1 MMARGGIE
9 SAARTLAARKGAQ
22 GAEKVA
28 LVILEADL
36 FREADAKTVRALLG
50 AASRVIAIDHS
61 TNATTEAAH
70 VVLPAGTFAE
80 SSGTLVS
87 SEGRAQRFFSVMPP
101 IGDIRESWQWLG
113 MLAAGAGSGAP
124 AGAGTASKWHNL
136 DAIIDAMVA
145 ELPELRGV
153 KEAAPNAA
161 FRVNGQRIPRK
172 SIRESG
178 RTAVTANIDLHEPRP
193 AQDPDSPLSYT
204 MEGLGRSVPPALFA
218 RFWSPGW
225 NSDQSLNKFQS
236 EVGGQLVGGDPGVRL
251 VEAPAGAVGSYFAA
265 ALAAPAARN
274 GLLLLVPRYHV
285 FGSEELSVLAP
296 GVAERSPSPYIA
308 LSFDQAESLGLKE
321 GQRARVTT
329 EAGAVM
335 DMAVIIRALPA
346 GVAAAPSGRSG
357 LAGTPLP
364 VMVRVARG
372 AP

>member
-1 MMARGGIE
+1 M
-9 SAARTLAARKGAQ
+9 
-22 GAEKVA
+22 
-28 LVILEADL
+28 
-36 FREADAKTVRALLG
+36 LG

-61 TNATTEAAH
+61 TNATTDAAH
-70 VVLPAGTFAE
+70 VVLPAATYAE

-101 IGDIRESWQWLG
+101 IGDIRESWHWLG
-113 MLAAGAGSGAP
+113 ELAAGGGAE
-124 AGAGTASKWHNL
+124 AWKSL

-145 ELPELRGV
+145 DLPELRGV
-153 KEAAPNAA
+153 RDAAPNAA
-161 FRVNGQRIPRK
+161 FRVNAQRIPRK

-178 RTAVTANIDLHEPRP
+178 RTAVTANIELHEPRP

-204 MEGLGRSVPPALFA
+204 MEGLGRGAPPALFA

-251 VEAPAGAVGSYFAA
+251 VEAPASAAGSYFAA
-265 ALAAPAARN
+265 APAAPVPAASASED

-308 LSFDQAESLGLKE
+308 LSAACAESLGLKE
-321 GQRARVTT
+321 GQNARVTT

-335 DMAVIIRALPA
+335 DLTVTIRQLPA
-346 GVAAAPSGRSG
+346 GVAAAPYGRSG

-364 VMVRVARG
+364 AMVRIARG
-372 AP
+372 GA